1 MAEVDRRNGPVP
13 RLVAWETTRACN
25 MACVH
30 CRAEAQYHP
39 DPNQLT
45 HEEGIRLLDE
55 IASFSSPIVILTGGE
70 PLLRPDIFEVAAYGT
85 SKGLRMVM
93 SPCGTSLTPETVRK
107 IKASGIS
114 RLSISLDG
122 SSPATHDTFRG
133 TPGAY
138 EATIKGMGY
147 CRDAGVGFQINTT
160 VTKRNVDDL
169 PAILETVLKV
179 GAAAWHPFMLV
190 PTGRGTAIRNEEV
203 PPEQYES
210 VLIWVEKISR
220 EHEIHIKP
228 TCAPHYVRILGQA
241 RAEERKKGP
250 SEETP
255 SAARPPARHTGHP
268 GSRGHG
274 TGHPS
279 GMHAITKG
287 CMAGDGFCFVS
298 HTGEVHGCG
307 FLTLL
312 AGSVR
317 EKSFPEIYQ
326 DSPVFQTLRDYDK
339 LEGKCGLCEFKA
351 KCGGCRAR
359 ALAET
364 GDYLAEEPYC
374 IYRPKRAR

>member
-1 MAEVDRRNGPVP
+1 MAQVNQDYGPQP

-25 MACVH
+25 LACVH

-70 PLLRPDIFEVAAYGT
+70 PLLRPDIFEIAAYGV
-85 SKGLRMVM
+85 SRGLRIVM
-93 SPCGTSLTPETVRK
+93 SPCGTSLTREMAQR
-107 IKASGIS
+107 IKDAGIS

-122 SSPATHDTFRG
+122 SCAELHDTFRG
-133 TPGAY
+133 TVGAF
-138 EATIKGMGY
+138 EATIRGMDY
-147 CRDAGVGFQINTT
+147 CREAGVSFQINTT

-190 PTGRGTAIRNEEV
+190 PTGRGKAIRDEEV
-203 PPEQYES
+203 SPEQYES
-210 VLIWVEKISR
+210 VLRWLEGVSR
-220 EHEIHIKP
+220 EHQILIKP

-241 RAEERKKGP
+241 RAEQRKKGTT
-250 SEETP
+250 EEGP
-255 SAARPPARHTGHP
+255 KRGE
-268 GSRGHG
+268 SRGH
-274 TGHPS
+274 PS
-279 GMHAITKG
+279 SQELHSISKG

-298 HTGEVHGCG
+298 HVGEVYGCG
-307 FLTLL
+307 FLPVL
-312 AGSVR
+312 AGNVR
-317 EKSFPEIYQ
+317 EQPFPEIYR
-326 DSPVFQTLRDYDK
+326 DSPVFRTLRDYAK
-339 LEGKCGLCEFKA
+339 LEGKCGLCEFVA

-364 GDYLAEEPYC
+364 GNYLSEEPYC
-374 IYRPKRAR
+374 VYQPKRRPSQ

>member
-1 MAEVDRRNGPVP
+1 MAEVDRTQGPVP
-13 RLVAWETTRACN
+13 RLVAWETTRACT

-30 CRAEAQYHP
+30 CRAEAQCNP
-39 DPNQLT
+39 DPRQLT
-45 HEEGIRLLDE
+45 HEEGLRLLDG

-70 PLLRPDIFEVAAYGT
+70 PLMRPDIFEVAKYGV

-93 SPCGTSLTPETVRK
+93 SPCGTSLTPDIVQK
-107 IKASGIS
+107 IKEAGIS

-122 SSPATHDTFRG
+122 SSPAMHDTFRG
-133 TPGAY
+133 TPGAFD
-138 EATIKGMGY
+138 ATIRGMSY
-147 CRDAGVGFQINTT
+147 CREAGVGFQINTT

-190 PTGRGTAIRNEEV
+190 PTGRGIAIRNEEV

-210 VLIWVEKISR
+210 VLRWVEKVSQ
-220 EHEIHIKP
+220 EHPIHIKP
-228 TCAPHYVRILGQA
+228 TCAPHYVRILGQT
-241 RAEERKKGP
+241 RAERRKEAPVEGATHP
-250 SEETP
+250 IH
-255 SAARPPARHTGHP
+255 PPM
-268 GSRGHG
+268 HG
-274 TGHPS
+274 NGGGHPS

-326 DSPVFQTLRDYDK
+326 DSPVFQTLRDIAR
-339 LEGKCGLCEFKA
+339 LEGKCGVCEFAA

-364 GDYLAEEPYC
+364 GNYLAEEPYC
-374 IYRPKRAR
+374 VYQPKRAR